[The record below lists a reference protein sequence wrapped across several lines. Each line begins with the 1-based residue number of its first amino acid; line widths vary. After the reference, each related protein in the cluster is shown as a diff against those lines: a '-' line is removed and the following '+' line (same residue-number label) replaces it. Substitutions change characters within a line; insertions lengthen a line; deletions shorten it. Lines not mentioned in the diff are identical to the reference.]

1 MNFYVYISEKHF
13 NSAGKKAEKG
23 MQDMRMNTIHEME
36 QPSEV
41 HTVWIGEAD
50 RIASFHAVDAYELQ
64 TFVCHD
70 LFIKYLRTLQERGF
84 RFQ

>member
-1 MNFYVYISEKHF
+1 MK
-13 NSAGKKAEKG
+13 
-23 MQDMRMNTIHEME
+23 QMRMNTVSELE

-41 HTVWIGEAD
+41 HTVWIGEED
-50 RIASFHAVDAYELQ
+50 RIASFHAVDSYELQ

-70 LFIKYLRTLQERGF
+70 LFIKYLRALQERGF

>member
-1 MNFYVYISEKHF
+1 MKEMTVS
-13 NSAGKKAEKG
+13 
-23 MQDMRMNTIHEME
+23 TINELE

-41 HTVWIGEAD
+41 HTVWIGEED

>member
-1 MNFYVYISEKHF
+1 
-13 NSAGKKAEKG
+13 
-23 MQDMRMNTIHEME
+23 MQDMRMSTASEVE
-36 QPSEV
+36 QPDQV
-41 HTVWIGEAD
+41 HTVWIGEED
-50 RIASFHAVDAYELQ
+50 RIASFHAVDTYELQ

>member
-1 MNFYVYISEKHF
+1 MKQM
-13 NSAGKKAEKG
+13 G
-23 MQDMRMNTIHEME
+23 MNTVSELE

-41 HTVWIGEAD
+41 HTVWIGEED
-50 RIASFHAVDAYELQ
+50 RIASFHAVDSYELQ

-70 LFIKYLRTLQERGF
+70 LFIKYLRALQERGF

>member
-1 MNFYVYISEKHF
+1 MKQMRINTVSEL
-13 NSAGKKAEKG
+13 
-23 MQDMRMNTIHEME
+23 E

-41 HTVWIGEAD
+41 HTVWIGEED
-50 RIASFHAVDAYELQ
+50 RIASFHAVDSYELQ

-70 LFIKYLRTLQERGF
+70 LFIKYLRALQERGF